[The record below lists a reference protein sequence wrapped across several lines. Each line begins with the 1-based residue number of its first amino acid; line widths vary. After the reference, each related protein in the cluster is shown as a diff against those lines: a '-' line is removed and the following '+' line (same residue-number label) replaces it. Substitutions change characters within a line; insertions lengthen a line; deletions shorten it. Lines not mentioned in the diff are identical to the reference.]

1 MRNVDLPH
9 VFLTIFAW
17 SDFEQKDEG
26 DIVSRESYST
36 CHRGTEEHL
45 GGVQPLYRNFP
56 WTQIFARIC
65 RISEFCFGG
74 LFFISSATL
83 QRRAAFESGEGWSL
97 RTCKLWQAGA
107 H

>member
-1 MRNVDLPH
+1 MRKVDLPH
-9 VFLTIFAW
+9 VFLTTFAW
-17 SDFEQKDEG
+17 SDFERKDEG
-26 DIVSRESYST
+26 DIVSRELYST

-45 GGVQPLYRNFP
+45 GGEQPLYRYFP
-56 WTQIFARIC
+56 WKKILARIC
-65 RISEFCFGG
+65 RISQFCFGG
-74 LFFISSATL
+74 LVFISSATL